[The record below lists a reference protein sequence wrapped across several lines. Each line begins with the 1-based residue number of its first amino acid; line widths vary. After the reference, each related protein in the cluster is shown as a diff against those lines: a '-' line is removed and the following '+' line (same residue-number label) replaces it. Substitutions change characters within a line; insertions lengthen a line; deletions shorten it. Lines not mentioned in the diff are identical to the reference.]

1 MKNNIFKKPAALELL
16 LFLILFPYKILSFF
30 GILFLSSVVTLSAF
44 FVSFFKSTIKWI
56 RPDTPDQKE
65 LIQNRENLK
74 IKNSPV
80 FLHDT
85 IDAAAAL
92 YKYRPLWLIP
102 PGLIIIATILI
113 YSTFSD
119 FKSISQ
125 FIYTLDSAIIM
136 EERAAGNLPD

>member
-1 MKNNIFKKPAALELL
+1 
-16 LFLILFPYKILSFF
+16 
-30 GILFLSSVVTLSAF
+30 VVTLSAF

-113 YSTFSD
+113 
-119 FKSISQ
+119 KSISQ